1 MSTETKENI
10 IITDFEMETVNS
22 LRSRAQQIFLQLG
35 QITLERKIRLNEL
48 DEMEG
53 SLLEQYSSISE
64 EESKFFD
71 SLREKYGDGVLNP
84 MTGEFTPN

>member
-71 SLREKYGDGVLNP
+71 TLREKYGDGVLNP

>member
-48 DEMEG
+48 DEMEA
-53 SLLEQYSSISE
+53 SLMEQYSSISE

-71 SLREKYGDGVLNP
+71 TLRDKYGDGVLNP